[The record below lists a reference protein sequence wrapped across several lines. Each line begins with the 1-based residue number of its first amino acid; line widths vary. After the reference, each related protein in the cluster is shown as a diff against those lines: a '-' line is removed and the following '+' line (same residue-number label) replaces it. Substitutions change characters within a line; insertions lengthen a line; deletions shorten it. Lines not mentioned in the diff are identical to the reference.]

1 MADFKVIKDKQDQLV
16 LAATDI
22 AAIIV
27 PYGTELGP
35 VVDDATGELL
45 EAPTGAQTL
54 GEIQKSAGVDLS
66 PDMNTEGI
74 QGYGSRADRRIF
86 VTEESFEVELTV
98 QEIRAA
104 AYKMFLSVG
113 DEDVTNG
120 AFTTRMKKSAS
131 GDVQYYGLILI
142 AKDLAKEG
150 EIFPFWKFRKVAV
163 TNKGSMSL
171 AEAAEMGIP
180 LTFTIFEDDG
190 EMMEVGLGGKGWPA
204 LRSLAGFGEAP
215 SDDSGE

>member
-22 AAIIV
+22 AAIVV

-35 VVDDATGELL
+35 VVDDSTGELL

-86 VTEESFEVELTV
+86 VTEESFSVELTV

-120 AFTTRMKKSAS
+120 EFTTRMKKSAS
-131 GDVQYYGLILI
+131 GDVVYYGLILI

-150 EIFPFWKFRKVAV
+150 EIFPFWKFPKVAV

-190 EMMEVGLGGKGWPA
+190 EMMEVGLGGKGWPT
-204 LRSLAGFGEAP
+204 LRALAGFGEAP
-215 SDDSGE
+215 SDGTGE

>member
-22 AAIIV
+22 AAIVV

-35 VVDDATGELL
+35 VVDDSTGELL
-45 EAPTGAQTL
+45 EAPGGAQTL

-86 VTEESFEVELTV
+86 VTEESFSVELTV

-120 AFTTRMKKSAS
+120 EFTTRMKKSAS
-131 GDVQYYGLILI
+131 GDVVYYGLILI

-150 EIFPFWKFRKVAV
+150 EIFPFWKFPKVAV

-190 EMMEVGLGGKGWPA
+190 EMMEVGLGGKGWPT
-204 LRSLAGFGEAP
+204 LRALAGFGEAP
-215 SDDSGE
+215 SDGTGE